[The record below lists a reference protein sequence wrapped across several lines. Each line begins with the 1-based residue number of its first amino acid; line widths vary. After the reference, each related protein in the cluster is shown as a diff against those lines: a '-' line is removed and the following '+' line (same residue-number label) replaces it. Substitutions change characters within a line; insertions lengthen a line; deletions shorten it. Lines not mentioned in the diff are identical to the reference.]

1 MGMLARFAKS
11 GYPEGGSHAMNTLST
26 DPTFSEVSTREN
38 GHGLGV
44 FAARAFSHD
53 EKIFVFVGSFVS
65 VPDKFT
71 IQVDDATHL
80 HLGNHIGSLLSHSC
94 KPNTRFCGEKL
105 SVIAI
110 APIQPG
116 EELTFNYL
124 CTEWDM
130 AEPFECRCGSELCH
144 RVIRGFRYLS
154 PANQLTLEPH
164 AVPYLQRRVGKNAN

>member
-1 MGMLARFAKS
+1 MKTRVAPDGMESRFAMS
-11 GYPEGGSHAMNTLST
+11 GYPEGGSHAMNTFPT
-26 DPTFSEVSTREN
+26 DPTLSEVSTREN

-53 EKIFVFVGSFVS
+53 EENYVS
-65 VPDKFT
+65 SGASVLYGIKYT
-71 IQVDDATHL
+71 IQVDEARQL

-94 KPNTRFCGEKL
+94 KPDTLFCGDKL

-110 APIQPG
+110 APIQPR

-130 AEPFECRCGSELCH
+130 AEQFDCRCGSELCH
-144 RVIRGFRYLS
+144 R
-154 PANQLTLEPH
+154 
-164 AVPYLQRRVGKNAN
+164 